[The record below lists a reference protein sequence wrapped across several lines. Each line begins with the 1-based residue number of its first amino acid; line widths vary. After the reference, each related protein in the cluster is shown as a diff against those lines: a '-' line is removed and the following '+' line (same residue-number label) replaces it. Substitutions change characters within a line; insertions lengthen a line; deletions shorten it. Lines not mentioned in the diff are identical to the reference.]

1 MDSGTTRRS
10 RNDARRSRTD
20 TNQARPSRDEV
31 FDAVKNLRRRY
42 VIYYLQR
49 YGGPVELGELAE
61 QVAAW
66 ENDTTVGDVS
76 PSERKSV
83 YSALHQ
89 THLPK
94 LQAAGV
100 VRYDADRSLVTTT
113 DQAARLD
120 LQLASDPHTSVP
132 WHRVYLSLA
141 GLSLVV
147 LTSVWQGLAPFAVLS
162 AVEFALLVTAGFG
175 LIALCHTYDLRCW
188 RQRADDAAPDFIL
201 ELDD

>member
-1 MDSGTTRRS
+1 MASETGHPSQNPRASQNVT
-10 RNDARRSRTD
+10 
-20 TNQARPSRDEV
+20 RPSRAEV

-42 VIYYLQR
+42 VLYYLQR
-49 YGGPVELGELAE
+49 HDGPVELGELAE

-66 ENDTTVGDVS
+66 ENDATVAEVS

-100 VRYDADRSLVTTT
+100 VEYDADRSLVATS
-113 DQAARLD
+113 DQATRLD
-120 LQLASDPHTSVP
+120 LRLASDPHTSVP
-132 WHRVYLSLA
+132 WHRLYLSLA
-141 GLSLVV
+141 GVSLVV
-147 LTSVWQGLAPFAVLS
+147 LVSLWQGVHPFALIS
-162 AVEFALLVTAGFG
+162 GVEFALLVIASFG
-175 LIALCHTYDLRCW
+175 LAALGHTYDLRRW
-188 RQRADDAAPDFIL
+188 RRRAEHAAPDFIL